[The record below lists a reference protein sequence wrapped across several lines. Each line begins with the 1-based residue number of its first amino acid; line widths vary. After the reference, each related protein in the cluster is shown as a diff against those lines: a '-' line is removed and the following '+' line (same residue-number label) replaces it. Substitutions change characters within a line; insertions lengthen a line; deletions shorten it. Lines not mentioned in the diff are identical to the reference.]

1 MIFCNEAAHDIYRKR
16 DICDRID
23 CTNCPS
29 PKIDIS
35 FYVRIF
41 KSEVKPRKFIIS
53 KIIESNHLKV
63 KSFYV
68 MVLKE

>member
-1 MIFCNEAAHDIYRKR
+1 MDSLFFEDGHDVIFCNEAVHDIYRKR

-35 FYVRIF
+35 FYEQIF
-41 KSEVKPRKFIIS
+41 KLEVKPRKSSFRKSSNQII
-53 KIIESNHLKV
+53 
-63 KSFYV
+63 
-68 MVLKE
+68 